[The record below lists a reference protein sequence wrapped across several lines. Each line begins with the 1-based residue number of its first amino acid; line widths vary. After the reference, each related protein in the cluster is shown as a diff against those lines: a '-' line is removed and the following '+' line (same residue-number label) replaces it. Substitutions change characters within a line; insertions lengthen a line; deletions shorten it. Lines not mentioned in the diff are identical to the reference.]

1 MRVSIIIPVFNE
13 KDTIL
18 EAIKKVEAIDLKAF
32 EKQIIIV
39 DDGSEDGTC
48 RILKNLENQY
58 EIVYHPKNQGKG
70 MAIRS
75 GFSKAEGEIVLIQDA
90 DLECDPR
97 NYPILIQP
105 ILEGRADVVYGSRFK
120 EGAFRHFSFW
130 FYLGNKLLTGF
141 SNLLTGLKIT
151 DMWTGYKV
159 FRLQVVKEIL
169 PYLKSKRF
177 EIEPELTALVSKKKY
192 RVLEI
197 PLSFWGQPRTPK
209 QGKKMSWKVGLVAI
223 WYIIKFN
230 LFSPVP
236 GWSGTK

>member
-1 MRVSIIIPVFNE
+1 MKISIIIPVFNE

-18 EAIKKVEAIDLKAF
+18 EAIKRVETINLKNL

-39 DDGSEDGTC
+39 DDGSNDGTC
-48 RILKNLENQY
+48 QILRNLESRY
-58 EIVYHPKNQGKG
+58 EIVYHTENQGKG

-105 ILEGRADVVYGSRFK
+105 ILERRADVVYGSRFK
-120 EGAFRHFSFW
+120 GKAFRHFSFW

-159 FRLQVVKEIL
+159 FRLQVIKEIL
-169 PYLKSKRF
+169 PCLRSKRF

-197 PLSFWGQPRTPK
+197 PLSFWGRPRTPEE
-209 QGKKMSWKVGLVAI
+209 GKKIGWKDGMASI
-223 WYIIKFN
+223 WHIIKFN
-230 LFSPVP
+230 VFR
-236 GWSGTK
+236 